1 MPNLLPHH
9 IKRFVDLF
17 SVLPSLGP
25 RQATRL
31 GFYIKSLGATSI
43 KELAAALA
51 GLIDVRTCKQCFFTY
66 EASGLETN
74 GGPASSSA
82 STPLRQD
89 ESQGGLCNICENK
102 KRDHAVIAVV
112 EKETDLISIEKAKKF
127 NGVYLVLGELQK
139 DGTLTIEQRAR
150 LASLQKRFTDASA
163 EEIIIATNPTAYGDL
178 NASLIEHEL
187 NPIAKKLT
195 HLARGIP
202 TGGEIE
208 FADEETLGGALEN
221 RR

>member
-1 MPNLLPHH
+1 MANLLPHH

-17 SVLPSLGP
+17 SELPSLGP

-31 GFYIKSLGATSI
+31 GFYIKSLGAASI
-43 KELAAALA
+43 KELAAAIV
-51 GLIDVRTCKQCFFTY
+51 GLIDVCTCKQCFFTY
-66 EASGLETN
+66 ETAGAEIN
-74 GGPASSSA
+74 
-82 STPLRQD
+82 
-89 ESQGGLCNICENK
+89 GGLCHICENK
-102 KRDHAVIAVV
+102 KSDHEVIAVV

-139 DGTLTIEQRAR
+139 DGMLTIEQRAR